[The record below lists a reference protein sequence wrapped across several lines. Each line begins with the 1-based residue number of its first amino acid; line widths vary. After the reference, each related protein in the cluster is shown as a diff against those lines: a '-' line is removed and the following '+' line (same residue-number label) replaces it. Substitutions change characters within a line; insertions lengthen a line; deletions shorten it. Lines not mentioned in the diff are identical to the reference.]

1 MPGDAYGVELAVATA
16 NLRYWY
22 HSIDSMHD
30 EMI

>member
-16 NLRYWY
+16 NLRY

-30 EMI
+30 ETI